1 MNTQL
6 LAAVK
11 AGHSWEVLHLL
22 SQGADVN
29 AMDNGWT
36 ALMYAASMNREA
48 TLLLL
53 LEHGADVHLIGV
65 SGRTALQVAKG
76 LGHAN
81 IATILKTAT
90 MYQAP
95 PKQEVTAENH
105 KGTASKPATNQ
116 RSEGIL
122 PSLPAV
128 LERFPRICGRHRNYI
143 LLDLEN
149 LVPSAEEIHRLKPE
163 CEILCFSKAQDKISV
178 ALALALQTSRRCEF
192 VLTNATGK
200 NALDFHIAFYLGVLS
215 CTHPECKAYVIS
227 RDTGYDS
234 LIEWINK
241 HMGIAACR
249 FSSFD
254 SLPKDVCQP
263 KQAQLCPSQGAEDQ
277 DSSLEENVQEAI
289 QSLVG
294 YKQNRPRKRQ
304 ALLNALRSC
313 FHQKLSSTALLA
325 VLHELVAVKKCIAID
340 GNGNVSYMLP
350 IAADQ
355 SKTPGALEENIRKV
369 IADLSGRKNS
379 RPRKRKTLMSTLK
392 ACFQPKLSDDAM
404 AEILHNLIAVKKCVI
419 IDKQDNVT
427 YRHPITV
434 GK

>member
-1 MNTQL
+1 MRIYGVASSLPKPPKQPCSETKLNPDIETLNTQL

-53 LEHGADVHLIGV
+53 LEHGADVHRIGV
-65 SGRTALQVAKG
+65 SGRTALQVAEG

-163 CEILCFSKAQDKISV
+163 CEILCLSKAQDKISV

-277 DSSLEENVQEAI
+277 DSSLEKNVQEAI

-304 ALLNALRSC
+304 ALFIRT
-313 FHQKLSSTALLA
+313 QKLQTSQTKNTYEYTQGLLPAQA
-325 VLHELVAVKKCIAID
+325 V
-340 GNGNVSYMLP
+340 
-350 IAADQ
+350 
-355 SKTPGALEENIRKV
+355 R
-369 IADLSGRKNS
+369 
-379 RPRKRKTLMSTLK
+379 
-392 ACFQPKLSDDAM
+392 
-404 AEILHNLIAVKKCVI
+404 
-419 IDKQDNVT
+419 
-427 YRHPITV
+427 
-434 GK
+434 